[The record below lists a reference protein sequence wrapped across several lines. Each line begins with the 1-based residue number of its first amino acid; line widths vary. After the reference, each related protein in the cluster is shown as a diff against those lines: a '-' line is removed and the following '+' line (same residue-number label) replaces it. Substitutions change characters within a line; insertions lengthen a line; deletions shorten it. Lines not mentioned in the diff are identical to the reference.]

1 MVLGNKTKKP
11 LCTVKVESKI
21 DPPVTA
27 IYNTIS
33 DAGIQPK
40 MDTPQPAKPMVQ
52 VENMTLEQLITSY
65 HKQDTDEEPMLPGFN
80 YLKKMKHTIKSERV
94 KSVLKR

>member
-11 LCTVKVESKI
+11 LYTVKVESKI
-21 DPPVTA
+21 DPPSTH
-27 IYNTIS
+27 TIS
-33 DAGIQPK
+33 GAGIQPK

>member
-1 MVLGNKTKKP
+1 MALGNKTKKT
-11 LCTVKVESKI
+11 LYTVKVESKI
-21 DPPVTA
+21 DPPSTH
-27 IYNTIS
+27 TIS

-80 YLKKMKHTIKSERV
+80 YLKK
-94 KSVLKR
+94 